1 MALSDT
7 LLVPEAAR
15 PFLGNWRH
23 VAPWSGD
30 DYLAEYLV
38 SWEIGALSVVG
49 RDLSDGETFQISDI
63 SFDGRVLRFRSFMP
77 STRREGVNEFS
88 LTATGEIESRF
99 TFTVVERMVR
109 HAT

>member
-1 MALSDT
+1 MSNSPS
-7 LLVPEAAR
+7 VPEAAS
-15 PFLGNWRH
+15 PFLGTWRH

-30 DYLAEYLV
+30 DYLAEYVV
-38 SWEIGALSVVG
+38 SWENGALSVSG
-49 RDLSDGETFQISDI
+49 RDLNDGETFLISDI
-63 SFDGRVLRFRSFMP
+63 SFDGRVLRFRSVMP

-88 LTATGEIESRF
+88 LTSDGEIESRF

>member
-1 MALSDT
+1 MSDA

-15 PFLGNWRH
+15 PFLGSWRH

-30 DYLAEYLV
+30 DYLAEYVV
-38 SWEIGALSVVG
+38 SWEKGALSVSG
-49 RDLSDGETFQISDI
+49 CDLNDGETFQISDV
-63 SFDGRVLRFRSFMP
+63 SFDGRVLRFRSLMP

-88 LTATGEIESRF
+88 LTGAGEIESRF
-99 TFTVVERMVR
+99 TFTVVARMVR